1 MHTESVLTLLK
12 TLQNQICAA
21 LEQEDGEA
29 EFVHEAWTGKLGIG
43 ETRVLKN
50 GAVFEQAGVNF
61 SHVKGS
67 KMPASATAHRPE
79 LAGAA
84 FEAIGRVAGH
94 SSEKSLCPDQPCQ
107 CTLFIAYPENAEP
120 VWWFRRRL

>member
-12 TLQNQICAA
+12 TLQNQICTA

-61 SHVKGS
+61 SHVKGTQ
-67 KMPASATAHRPE
+67 MPASATAHRPE

-84 FEAIGRVAGH
+84 F
-94 SSEKSLCPDQPCQ
+94 
-107 CTLFIAYPENAEP
+107 
-120 VWWFRRRL
+120 

>member
-29 EFVHEAWTGKLGIG
+29 KFVHEAWTGKLGIG

-61 SHVKGS
+61 SHVKGT

-84 FEAIGRVAGH
+84 FEAMGVSLVIH
-94 SSEKSLCPDQPCQ
+94 PKKSLCPDQPCQ
-107 CTLFIAYPENAEP
+107 CALFYC
-120 VWWFRRRL
+120 LS

>member
-1 MHTESVLTLLK
+1 MNEAWLQDRPVQKFAHNK
-12 TLQNQICAA
+12 TPSRKYHAHRIRSNPPQNPANQICAA

-29 EFVHEAWTGKLGIG
+29 KFVHEAWTGKLGIG

-61 SHVKGS
+61 SHVKGT

-84 FEAIGRVAGH
+84 F
-94 SSEKSLCPDQPCQ
+94 
-107 CTLFIAYPENAEP
+107 
-120 VWWFRRRL
+120 